1 MIKYMA
7 KSMSEVTLNYIT
19 QTIWNFDPYPL
30 SREECITLLE
40 IIATKYDHKLK
51 EINELNEKY

>member
-1 MIKYMA
+1 MINEKE
-7 KSMSEVTLNYIT
+7 MSEVTLNYIT
-19 QTIWNFDPYPL
+19 QTVWNFDPYPL

-40 IIATKYDHKLK
+40 IMVTKYNHKLK